1 MKSIQDSF
9 AAAIPEGFK
18 ATPAEIAVSAPAAA
32 VDAPNCQSLLN
43 TILTKSKINF
53 DTGKARIS
61 PASSGVLDTIV
72 ATIGRC
78 PGNAVEVSG
87 HTDSSGD
94 EAANVALSEQRA
106 KAVVTYLTDA
116 GVPASRLTA
125 VGLGSSR
132 PVASN
137 DTDEGK
143 ALNRRIEFSVK

>member
-1 MKSIQDSF
+1 M
-9 AAAIPEGFK
+9 
-18 ATPAEIAVSAPAAA
+18 
-32 VDAPNCQSLLN
+32 
-43 TILTKSKINF
+43 
-53 DTGKARIS
+53 
-61 PASSGVLDTIV
+61 LDTIV